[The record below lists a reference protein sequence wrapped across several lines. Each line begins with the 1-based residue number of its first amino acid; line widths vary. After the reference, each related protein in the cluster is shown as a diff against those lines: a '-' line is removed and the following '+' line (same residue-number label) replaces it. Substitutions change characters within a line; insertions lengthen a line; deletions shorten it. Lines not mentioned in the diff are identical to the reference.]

1 MKAFGKLFSI
11 NDIELD
17 IFFITAKPADFL
29 DLDVINT
36 LDEGE
41 QEKAGVDSE
50 QMSHQCFSKLPQKFQ
65 LEVSDFLIA
74 CGEEEKTMLS
84 DFELIDS
91 REVDYD
97 TEVELDSMWT
107 FASVPSSKPQAKSDH
122 PEYGQDTDLIKVRYI
137 YKKGNFSGIGE
148 SREFCD
154 NMMRAN
160 RVYRKEDI
168 IFAGDRAVNPGWGP
182 YGASTY
188 SIWEFKGGALCQHWW
203 ERRTYLRKNNEQ
215 IDVNKAQAL
224 IRKNDGERLK
234 RNDIRV
240 AQAPRTWAD
249 KGFVNPKLI
258 NEYT

>member
-1 MKAFGKLFSI
+1 
-11 NDIELD
+11 
-17 IFFITAKPADFL
+17 
-29 DLDVINT
+29 
-36 LDEGE
+36 
-41 QEKAGVDSE
+41 
-50 QMSHQCFSKLPQKFQ
+50 
-65 LEVSDFLIA
+65 
-74 CGEEEKTMLS
+74 
-84 DFELIDS
+84 
-91 REVDYD
+91 
-97 TEVELDSMWT
+97 
-107 FASVPSSKPQAKSDH
+107 
-122 PEYGQDTDLIKVRYI
+122 
-137 YKKGNFSGIGE
+137 
-148 SREFCD
+148 
-154 NMMRAN
+154 MMRAN

-203 ERRTYLRKNNEQ
+203 ERRTYLKKNNEQ